1 MFITFIIF
9 IVNIIFIML
18 NPQTQYRSRWS
29 EDVFIFRSLSLACP
43 TFRTRGKASRCATP
57 CVSGFWTRYLSVA
70 ENQKSR
76 SPQGNI
82 REERENMRKLE
93 KYVDEMLDTGKKPRG
108 FTNNQAQTLI
118 DIYYSLC
125 NNTRT
130 FLKDRQ
136 VFCLLRNRFHLPGK
150 ERNEGLFVVWRNDVI
165 TVVK

>member
-1 MFITFIIF
+1 M
-9 IVNIIFIML
+9 
-18 NPQTQYRSRWS
+18 
-29 EDVFIFRSLSLACP
+29 
-43 TFRTRGKASRCATP
+43 K
-57 CVSGFWTRYLSVA
+57 
-70 ENQKSR
+70 
-76 SPQGNI
+76 
-82 REERENMRKLE
+82 KLE

-165 TVVK
+165 TVVKRGKEQIMKVKFGMFWRAYAPCEMEIPDSYKNKRDMEIQTYLVSHIDEVQIPCEHYVGGSDDFDFNYFKREE

>member
-1 MFITFIIF
+1 
-9 IVNIIFIML
+9 
-18 NPQTQYRSRWS
+18 
-29 EDVFIFRSLSLACP
+29 
-43 TFRTRGKASRCATP
+43 
-57 CVSGFWTRYLSVA
+57 
-70 ENQKSR
+70 
-76 SPQGNI
+76 
-82 REERENMRKLE
+82 MRKLE

-108 FTNNQAQTLI
+108 FPNNQAQTLI